1 MSDFEHSSAEKE
13 ARHTMP
19 GRSWTPREEPRQDA
33 LRRYLGAIAGAAS
46 ARSTEESER
55 PHGREDAEVDATAA
69 PEPPATAAPGPPVPE
84 PAVLRVRD
92 VMRVPAASVAGDTPF
107 LDVAHTLAREQ
118 VSALPVV
125 DSDDHVIGVVSESD
139 LLAKA
144 AVMAEP
150 RRHGAVGRLWQHRL
164 YDKSHGDTAATLM
177 TFPPVTVHPEQRV
190 ADAAWSAAH
199 GRLKRLPVTDHHGR
213 LVGVVSRHDLLSAL
227 IRDDAEI
234 LAEVESL
241 VGRHLLDPRAVEVTV
256 EHGVVTVAGKVNKA
270 DKPLVPELL
279 ASARDIDDVVGVIDN
294 TEAV

>member
-1 MSDFEHSSAEKE
+1 VSDFERSSADKE
-13 ARHTMP
+13 ARRSMP
-19 GRSWTPREEPRQDA
+19 GRPWTPQEEPRQDA

-46 ARSTEESER
+46 ARSAEESER
-55 PHGREDAEVDATAA
+55 PHGGEDAEPPAIAA
-69 PEPPATAAPGPPVPE
+69 PTPPARR

-92 VMRVPAASVAGDTPF
+92 VMRVPAASVAGDMPF

-118 VSALPVV
+118 ASALPVV

-190 ADAAWSAAH
+190 TDAAWTAAH

-213 LVGVVSRHDLLSAL
+213 LVGVVSRHDLLRAL

-241 VGRHLLDPRAVEVTV
+241 VGRHLLDPRTVEVGV
-256 EHGVVTVAGKVNKA
+256 ENGVVTMTGRLDKA
-270 DKPLVPELL
+270 VVPELL
-279 ASARDIDDVVGVIDN
+279 ASVRDIDDVVEVVDRV
-294 TEAV
+294 EAV

>member
-1 MSDFEHSSAEKE
+1 MSDFEHSSAERE

-19 GRSWTPREEPRQDA
+19 GRPWTPQEEPRQDA

-55 PHGREDAEVDATAA
+55 PHRGEDA
-69 PEPPATAAPGPPVPE
+69 EPPATAAPGPPAPE
-84 PAVLRVRD
+84 PAVLCVRD
-92 VMRVPAASVAGDTPF
+92 VMRVPAASVAGDMPF
-107 LDVAHTLAREQ
+107 LDVAHTLAGEQ

-190 ADAAWSAAH
+190 ADAAWTAAH

-213 LVGVVSRHDLLSAL
+213 LVGVVSRHDLLRAL
-227 IRDDAEI
+227 IRDDAEL

-256 EHGVVTVAGKVNKA
+256 ENGVVTVAGKVKEA
-270 DKPLVPELL
+270 DKALVPELL
-279 ASARDIDDVVGVIDN
+279 ASVRDIDDVVGVTDN
-294 TEAV
+294 TEAA

>member
-1 MSDFEHSSAEKE
+1 MSGFEHSPAEKE
-13 ARHTMP
+13 ARRTMP
-19 GRSWTPREEPRQDA
+19 GRPWTPQEEPRQDA

-46 ARSTEESER
+46 VRSAEQSER
-55 PHGREDAEVDATAA
+55 PHDGEDA
-69 PEPPATAAPGPPVPE
+69 EPPATAAPGAPAPE

-92 VMRVPAASVAGDTPF
+92 VMRVPAASVAGETPF

-190 ADAAWSAAH
+190 ADAAWTAAH

-213 LVGVVSRHDLLSAL
+213 LVGVVSRHDLLRAL

-234 LAEVESL
+234 LTEVESL
-241 VGRHLLDPRAVEVTV
+241 VGRYLLDPRAVEVTV
-256 EHGVVTVAGKVNKA
+256 EHGVVTVAGRVNEA
-270 DKPLVPELL
+270 LVPELL
-279 ASARDIDDVVGVIDN
+279 ASARDIDDVVGVIDD

>member
-1 MSDFEHSSAEKE
+1 MSDSEHRSAEGE
-13 ARHTMP
+13 ARRSMP
-19 GRSWTPREEPRQDA
+19 GRPWSPQEEPRQDA

-46 ARSTEESER
+46 ARSAEESER
-55 PHGREDAEVDATAA
+55 PHGGEDAEQ
-69 PEPPATAAPGPPVPE
+69 PATAAPAPAPAPKR
-84 PAVLRVRD
+84 AVLRVRD
-92 VMRVPAASVAGDTPF
+92 VMRVPAASVAGETPF

-164 YDKSHGDTAATLM
+164 YDKSRGDTAITLM

-190 ADAAWSAAH
+190 ADAAWTAAH

-213 LVGVVSRHDLLSAL
+213 LVGVVSRHDLLRAL

-234 LAEVESL
+234 LAEAESL

-256 EHGVVTVAGKVNKA
+256 ENGVVTVAGKFKEA
-270 DKPLVPELL
+270 DKALVPELL
-279 ASARDIDDVVGVIDN
+279 SSVRDIDDVVGVIDN

>member
-1 MSDFEHSSAEKE
+1 MSDFERSAAEKE
-13 ARHTMP
+13 ARRTMP
-19 GRSWTPREEPRQDA
+19 GGSWTPKDELRQNA

-46 ARSTEESER
+46 ARSAEASER
-55 PHGREDAEVDATAA
+55 PHGGQDSG
-69 PEPPATAAPGPPVPE
+69 PPATAAPGPPTPE
-84 PAVLRVRD
+84 RAVLRVRD
-92 VMRVPAASVAGDTPF
+92 VMRVPAASVAGDVPF

-125 DSDDHVIGVVSESD
+125 DADDHVIGVVSESD

-144 AVMAEP
+144 AVTAEP

-190 ADAAWSAAH
+190 ADAAWTAAH
-199 GRLKRLPVTDHHGR
+199 GRLKRLPVTDRHGR
-213 LVGVVSRHDLLSAL
+213 LVGVVSRHDLLRAL

-241 VGRHLLDPRAVEVTV
+241 VGRHLVDPRVVEVTV
-256 EHGVVTVAGKVNKA
+256 ENGVVTVAGKVDA
-270 DKPLVPELL
+270 GLVPELL
-279 ASARDIDDVVGVIDN
+279 ASVRDIDDVVGVIDD

>member
-1 MSDFEHSSAEKE
+1 MSGSEHSSAEKE
-13 ARHTMP
+13 ARRTMP
-19 GRSWTPREEPRQDA
+19 GRPWTPQEEPRQDA

-46 ARSTEESER
+46 ARSAEESER
-55 PHGREDAEVDATAA
+55 PHDGEKA
-69 PEPPATAAPGPPVPE
+69 EPPATAAPGAPAPE

-92 VMRVPAASVAGDTPF
+92 VMRVPAASVAGETPF
-107 LDVAHTLAREQ
+107 LDVAHTLARER

-190 ADAAWSAAH
+190 ADAAWTAAH

-213 LVGVVSRHDLLSAL
+213 LVGVVSRHDLLRAL

-241 VGRHLLDPRAVEVTV
+241 IGRYLLDPRAVEVTV
-256 EHGVVTVAGKVNKA
+256 EHGVVTVAGRVNEA
-270 DKPLVPELL
+270 LVPELL
-279 ASARDIDDVVGVIDN
+279 ASVRDIDDVVAVIDD

>member
-13 ARHTMP
+13 IRRTMP
-19 GRSWTPREEPRQDA
+19 GRPWTHQEELRQDA

-46 ARSTEESER
+46 ARSAEESGR
-55 PHGREDAEVDATAA
+55 THGGETS
-69 PEPPATAAPGPPVPE
+69 EPPPAMASPAPPTWR

-92 VMRVPAASVAGDTPF
+92 VMRAPAASVPGDAPF

-150 RRHGAVGRLWQHRL
+150 HRHGAVGRLWQHRL

-177 TFPPVTVHPEQRV
+177 SFPPVTVHPEQRV
-190 ADAAWSAAH
+190 ADAAWTAAH
-199 GRLKRLPVTDHHGR
+199 GRLKNLPVTGHHGR
-213 LVGVVSRHDLLSAL
+213 LVGVVSRHDLLRAL

-241 VGRHLLDPRAVEVTV
+241 AGRHLLDPRAVEVTV
-256 EHGVVTVAGKVNKA
+256 ENGVVTVAGRVDKA
-270 DKPLVPELL
+270 LVPELL
-279 ASARDIDDVVGVIDN
+279 ASVRDIHDVVGVVDD
-294 TEAV
+294 TEAD

>member
-1 MSDFEHSSAEKE
+1 MSDFAHSSAEKE

-19 GRSWTPREEPRQDA
+19 GRPWTPREEPRQDA

-46 ARSTEESER
+46 ARSTEESGR
-55 PHGREDAEVDATAA
+55 PHGREHA
-69 PEPPATAAPGPPVPE
+69 EPPATAAPGPPAVE

-107 LDVAHTLAREQ
+107 LDVAHTLARER

-125 DSDDHVIGVVSESD
+125 DPDDHVIGVVSESD

-164 YDKSHGDTAATLM
+164 YDKSHGDSAATLM

-190 ADAAWSAAH
+190 SDAAWTAAH
-199 GRLKRLPVTDHHGR
+199 ARLKRLPVTDHRGR
-213 LVGVVSRHDLLSAL
+213 LVGVVSRHDLLRAL
-227 IRDDAEI
+227 IRDDTEI

-241 VGRHLLDPRAVEVTV
+241 VGRHLLDPRTVEVTV
-256 EHGVVTVAGKVNKA
+256 DHGVVTVAGGVNEA
-270 DKPLVPELL
+270 DKALVPELF
-279 ASARDIDDVVGVIDN
+279 ASVRDIDDVVGVIDN

>member
-19 GRSWTPREEPRQDA
+19 GRPWTPQEEPRQDA

-55 PHGREDAEVDATAA
+55 PHRGEDA
-69 PEPPATAAPGPPVPE
+69 EPPATAAPGPPAPE

-92 VMRVPAASVAGDTPF
+92 VMRVPAASVAGDMPF

-190 ADAAWSAAH
+190 ADAAWTAAH

-213 LVGVVSRHDLLSAL
+213 LVGVVSRHDLLRAL
-227 IRDDAEI
+227 IRDDAEL

-256 EHGVVTVAGKVNKA
+256 ENGVVTVAGKVKETDKA
-270 DKPLVPELL
+270 LVPELL
-279 ASARDIDDVVGVIDN
+279 ASVRDIDDVVGVIDN
-294 TEAV
+294 TQAA

>member
-13 ARHTMP
+13 ARRTMP
-19 GRSWTPREEPRQDA
+19 GRPWTPREEPRQDA

-55 PHGREDAEVDATAA
+55 PHGGEHA
-69 PEPPATAAPGPPVPE
+69 EPPATAAPGPPAAE

-125 DSDDHVIGVVSESD
+125 DSDDHVIGVVSETD

-164 YDKSHGDTAATLM
+164 YDKSHGDSAATLM

-190 ADAAWSAAH
+190 ADAAWTAAH

-213 LVGVVSRHDLLSAL
+213 LVGVVSREDLLRAL
-227 IRDDAEI
+227 IRDDTEI

-256 EHGVVTVAGKVNKA
+256 EHGVVTVAGKVKEA
-270 DKPLVPELL
+270 DNALVPELF
-279 ASARDIDDVVGVIDN
+279 ASVRDIDDVVGVIDN